1 MSIAEEKTSAA
12 LDAFVKSA
20 AALAQAEMTEDV
32 VLARLRPLI
41 TEVTGVP
48 PENIRME
55 SNLVMDLGAESID
68 LLDLSFLVEEA
79 FGITIE
85 PNEFE
90 SRVKARIAPVAY
102 EKDGE
107 LTEAALAELR
117 RLMPEV
123 DPTRLAPGLRRA
135 DLPVVLT
142 VGVFV
147 HLIRRKMAAK
157 VEGES
162 DA

>member
-1 MSIAEEKTSAA
+1 MSIAEENSSAA
-12 LDAFVKSA
+12 LDSFAKPA
-20 AALAQAEMTEDV
+20 AALAQAERTEEAV
-32 VLARLRPLI
+32 FTRLRPLI

-55 SNLVMDLGAESID
+55 SNFVMDLGAESID

-107 LTEAALAELR
+107 LTEAALAGPQRAGVALCAGDGGCAAGLCPENGRCGTGRVPCMAGHR
-117 RLMPEV
+117 RRHEF
-123 DPTRLAPGLRRA
+123 R
-135 DLPVVLT
+135 
-142 VGVFV
+142 
-147 HLIRRKMAAK
+147 
-157 VEGES
+157 
-162 DA
+162 